1 MGVFLASFPYDTQSI
16 FALTHFLYLISVISD
31 CIKKKKK
38 PQEGSEKHNLQ
49 TTGVSYIEI
58 SYFYSLL
65 LSSLTAAFQDFPGG
79 TADRNPLANAGDMGS
94 IPGPGG
100 FHMPRSN

>member
-1 MGVFLASFPYDTQSI
+1 MGVFLASFPYDIQSI
-16 FALTHFLYLISVISD
+16 FALTCFLYLISVISD
-31 CIKKKKK
+31 CIKKKK
-38 PQEGSEKHNLQ
+38 PQEGSERHNLQ

-58 SYFYSLL
+58 SAFYSLL
-65 LSSLTAAFQDFPGG
+65 LLSVTAAFQDFPGG
-79 TADRNPLANAGDMGS
+79 TVDRNLLANAGDTGS

>member
-1 MGVFLASFPYDTQSI
+1 MEVFLASFPYDTQSI
-16 FALTHFLYLISVISD
+16 FVWTDFLYLISVISD
-31 CIKKKKK
+31 CIKKKK

-65 LSSLTAAFQDFPGG
+65 LLSLTAAFQNFPGG
-79 TADRNPLANAGDMGS
+79 TADRNLLANAGDMGS

-100 FHMPRSN
+100 FDMPRTN